1 MEIYN
6 NEEELTPEEVK
17 NEILDDDDTIGFL
30 NKFAQK
36 MGMDWPPKNVP

>member
-17 NEILDDDDTIGFL
+17 NEILDDEDTIGFL
-30 NKFAQK
+30 KKFAQK
-36 MGMDWPPKNVP
+36 MRMDWPPKNVP